1 MGRMPHRMRGGS
13 ILLILFLLMQGCAG
27 IRINR
32 SLRAAPYDW
41 LMYGGATSRVNQS
54 GSSVTPP
61 LAEVWEYNALAGIHG
76 APLVRDSVVLVVTL
90 HGEIQAVNLA
100 NGERIGYM
108 ALESAVEGTP
118 VWDGSNVYVASASG
132 TETIACIG
140 IRGGER
146 WWVGQYGPIE
156 SSPLVIGELLYVTT
170 LEGMLCCINKSDGIE
185 LWRFETREKEKRK
198 PIRSSPASDG
208 AVIIFGSDDGGIY
221 AVERTSGKL
230 RWKYQTEASVFAA
243 PIVTREMCIV
253 GSLDGFVYAIEL
265 NSGKLVWKYKTG
277 SKIYGAAAAT
287 DSMVYVGSAD
297 GRLLALKVNS
307 GERVWSFSARSV
319 ISSAP
324 LIAGDLLYVGSMDR
338 TLYALRSET
347 GEKLWQYDAPGR
359 IRVSPVIWGDLLL
372 LTVEDKLLIALKQ
385 VQR

>member
-1 MGRMPHRMRGGS
+1 MRGGS

-118 VWDGSNVYVASASG
+118 VWDGSNVYVASALG

-140 IRGGER
+140 IRDAGR
-146 WWVGQYGPIE
+146 LWVGQYGPIE
-156 SSPLVIGELLYVTT
+156 SSPLVMGELLYVTT
-170 LEGMLCCINKSDGIE
+170 LDGILYCINKSDGIE
-185 LWRFETREKEKRK
+185 LWRLETREKEKRK

-208 AVIIFGSDDGGIY
+208 TVIVFGSDDGGIY

-265 NSGKLVWKYKTG
+265 NSGKLVWRYHTG

-297 GRLLALKVNS
+297 GRLLALKINS
-307 GERVWSFSARSV
+307 GDRVWSFSARSV

-359 IRVSPVIWGDLLL
+359 VRVSPVIWGDLLL
-372 LTVEDKLLIALKQ
+372 LTVEDKLLIALKP